1 MNRNQVIKIVVS
13 LLLFVS
19 SSLAISQE
27 QPFVADTQRFGVR
40 LFLVPDADA
49 FVEMWSK
56 PEPPKLTLFS
66 KAKINSQFA
75 GAILYW
81 GGGIDEN
88 GNCNIQLQTQVIE
101 KGKVLASGPEM
112 PVCQDHAPPPSGVL
126 ALSDTMIDLITSGEP
141 ANLMVQVTVTDKI
154 NNEKLLVKAPIEVLA
169 E

>member
-1 MNRNQVIKIVVS
+1 MNRNQAIKIIVG

-19 SSLAISQE
+19 SSLAVSE
-27 QPFVADTQRFGVR
+27 DWTFVADTQRFGVR

-49 FVEMWSK
+49 FIEMWSK
-56 PEPPKLTLFS
+56 PEPPKITLFS
-66 KAKINSQFA
+66 KAKINTQFA

-88 GNCNIQLQTQVIE
+88 GNCNIQLQAQVLE
-101 KGKVLASGPEM
+101 KGKVLARGPEM

-126 ALSDTMIDLITSGEP
+126 ALSDTMTVLITSGEP

-154 NNEKLLVKAPIEVLA
+154 NNEKLLVKAPIEVLS